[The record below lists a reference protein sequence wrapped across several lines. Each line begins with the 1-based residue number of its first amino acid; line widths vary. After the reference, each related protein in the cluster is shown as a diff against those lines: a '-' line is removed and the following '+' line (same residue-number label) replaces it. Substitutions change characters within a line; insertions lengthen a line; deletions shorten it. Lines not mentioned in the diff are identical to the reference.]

1 MCLIVYDK
9 HESGKPMPFEIV
21 QKGMEQNPNLSGYAF
36 SSADN
41 RLVVRRP
48 FKDAKK
54 LYARYKKDV
63 EENPN
68 RPFIL
73 HFRQATHGKVDTVNT
88 QPLKISKDLI
98 MAHNGI
104 LDMGC
109 LPTEEISDSVTFA
122 RALAANGFTDLD
134 TLKDKKFLLIR
145 SSRLIFMDA
154 EGKVLFVNEQGGS
167 WDDERWFSTRN
178 PANITGGFKAWRT
191 RKGNSRTTCDKCL
204 EAVSKTHWIDYAIPG
219 NGKFLCNECIESS
232 KVPIVKCG
240 TCKVLTTSA
249 SKKGK
254 EHQCYV
260 CLRKPSSGSS
270 YWYKC
275 TECKQSVRN
284 VKKYEKNDN
293 LVCPTCYHK
302 GGSIADKVCE
312 ECSEVKWSL
321 YTIAGKEVCLACK
334 DKITKPKCPKCEEE
348 SYVAIYSST
357 NLVCSSCWAKEKEA
371 N

>member
-9 HESGKPMPFEIV
+9 HERGKPMPFEIV

-154 EGKVLFVNEQGGS
+154 EGKVLFV
-167 WDDERWFSTRN
+167 
-178 PANITGGFKAWRT
+178 
-191 RKGNSRTTCDKCL
+191 L
-204 EAVSKTHWIDYAIPG
+204 SK
-219 NGKFLCNECIESS
+219 
-232 KVPIVKCG
+232 
-240 TCKVLTTSA
+240 
-249 SKKGK
+249 
-254 EHQCYV
+254 
-260 CLRKPSSGSS
+260 
-270 YWYKC
+270 
-275 TECKQSVRN
+275 
-284 VKKYEKNDN
+284 
-293 LVCPTCYHK
+293 
-302 GGSIADKVCE
+302 
-312 ECSEVKWSL
+312 
-321 YTIAGKEVCLACK
+321 
-334 DKITKPKCPKCEEE
+334 
-348 SYVAIYSST
+348 
-357 NLVCSSCWAKEKEA
+357 
-371 N
+371 